1 MLEFDAN
8 IARAERH
15 ELRKSLRCVRVGDA
29 FDELV
34 HRAYSVRPDVRARVV
49 ENHVQHEVKQGI
61 GEMHADLA
69 ACACYGVYDLD
80 CRCKKKI

>member
-15 ELRKSLRCVRVGDA
+15 ELRKSLRCVRVGYA

-34 HRAYSVRPDVRARVV
+34 HRTYSVRPDVRARVV
-49 ENHVQHEVKQGI
+49 EDHVQHKVEQGI
-61 GEMHADLA
+61 GEMHANLA

-80 CRCKKKI
+80 CRCEKKI